1 MDNTDC
7 PLVIEIKTSPQSEVQ
22 MPIDEDDELDFFQP
36 EYDDSYD
43 EMTNSN
49 TQKLISPYQE
59 YAFTEEVLHEV
70 ANQSLDFFLPHEMW
84 SYIERAFAYYW
95 DEEVGFG
102 NDVYFDSACQSIQKH
117 LNSVGVLYPY
127 DKLGIIIEILFDFIG
142 QIPGV
147 YLDESDIVIPKQRKE
162 NHDDSTY

>member
-1 MDNTDC
+1 MIA
-7 PLVIEIKTSPQSEVQ
+7 VVGGFGKIEIGLSNLYRMK
-22 MPIDEDDELDFFQP
+22 
-36 EYDDSYD
+36 EYSK
-43 EMTNSN
+43 E
-49 TQKLISPYQE
+49 LISPLIE
-59 YAFTEEVLHEV
+59 DAFSEPVLHRV
-70 ANQSLDFFLPHEMW
+70 VLSKIDFELPDEIW
-84 SYIERAFAYYW
+84 YEINEGFSFYW
-95 DEEVGFG
+95 NEEVGFG

-162 NHDDSTY
+162 NHVDSTY